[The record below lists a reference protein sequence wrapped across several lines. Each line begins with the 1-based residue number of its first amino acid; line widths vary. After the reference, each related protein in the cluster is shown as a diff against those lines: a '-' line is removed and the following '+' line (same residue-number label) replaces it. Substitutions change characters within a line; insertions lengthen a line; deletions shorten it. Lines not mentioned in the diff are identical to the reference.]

1 MLIKIQSTKMDE
13 TASTVD
19 ATVVAEVEATEVEAA
34 VDATEVVAAVDA
46 TVEEPSVLIELPS
59 ADVAPIEEL
68 PTLEEVKSKIPEED
82 MEGLQS
88 LHNLTLSIGIPITKK
103 ILHYLI
109 DFSKMEKSEKISAY
123 AFVAS
128 LSPITEIGC
137 MKIEYKSVL
146 ETQTSDLKTKYMLF
160 DECAKDYDLGGELD
174 KIKNEI
180 AVEKWPEVLHH
191 ASMLVFY
198 CRIVYSKL
206 VRENLEQI
214 KKWFRREDGADC
226 EDLFILKV
234 DPVNTTLYCEALV
247 EYPKRVGIRVCD

>member
-1 MLIKIQSTKMDE
+1 ME
-13 TASTVD
+13 E
-19 ATVVAEVEATEVEAA
+19 TVVATEATVEAAVEATEVATLE
-34 VDATEVVAAVDA
+34 ATEETVD
-46 TVEEPSVLIELPS
+46 VPSVLIELPS
-59 ADVAPIEEL
+59 ADVAPVEEL

-109 DFSKMEKSEKISAY
+109 DFSQMEKTEKISAY

-180 AVEKWPEVLHH
+180 ATDKWPEVLHH

-214 KKWFRREDGADC
+214 KKWFRRDAGAEC

-234 DPVNTTLYCEALV
+234 DPTNTTLYCEALV
-247 EYPKRVGIRVCD
+247 DYPKRVGIRICD

>member
-1 MLIKIQSTKMDE
+1 MEE
-13 TASTVD
+13 TVE
-19 ATVVAEVEATEVEAA
+19 TVVTTEVTTEETTVEATVEATGVA
-34 VDATEVVAAVDA
+34 TLEATEETVD
-46 TVEEPSVLIELPS
+46 VPSVLIELPS
-59 ADVAPIEEL
+59 ADVAPTEEVEEL

-109 DFSKMEKSEKISAY
+109 DFSQMEKTEKISAY

-180 AVEKWPEVLHH
+180 AADKWPEVLHH

-214 KKWFRREDGADC
+214 KKWFRRDAGAEC

-234 DPVNTTLYCEALV
+234 DPTNTTLYCEALV
-247 EYPKRVGIRVCD
+247 DYPKRVGIRICD